1 MTVSLNIS
9 EQGHRQTRRPARR
22 GNLEAK
28 IARAGARIPLGLFVA
43 LAFGGLN
50 VAALAQAGS
59 DSSATAS
66 KPVSRSF
73 NFSYVVKLDP
83 PRNARR
89 VHVRVP
95 LPDTDQF
102 QTISQL
108 ELRAPENINV
118 RKDSK
123 YGDRYAYFTVNPSRV
138 KVPFD
143 IRLTF
148 HVVRFERRTDL
159 TSSVSIPA
167 PFPKG
172 VEPFLQPDN
181 LLPTDDVIGSLSH
194 EQTEG
199 LIDPLKRARKIYE
212 YVLSTMSYGQD
223 GGGRGNGDGVWACTE
238 HDVKCTDFHSLFIAM
253 ARAAGIPARFEVGFS
268 FPDQQKLG
276 SILGYH
282 SWAEFYVNGLGWI
295 PLDAA
300 EARQE
305 LKKGGY
311 FFGAIDANRVMF
323 SMGRDFPVVP
333 VPQAGR
339 LNYLVYPY
347 VEVDGKPYS
356 DYSIDVFFR
365 ETGISSSTPP
375 KRPIFA
381 EGHLQSR
388 RLLHLPS

>member
-1 MTVSLNIS
+1 MIVNLNTP
-9 EQGHRQTRRPARR
+9 EQGHRQPRGPARR
-22 GNLEAK
+22 EKSNAK
-28 IARAGARIPLGLFVA
+28 IARAGATIRLGVFIA
-43 LAFGGLN
+43 LAFGCLD
-50 VAALAQAGS
+50 VAALAQAGTAT
-59 DSSATAS
+59 SATVS

-73 NFSYVVKLDP
+73 NFSYVVKLDSP
-83 PRNARR
+83 GNARR
-89 VHVRVP
+89 LHVRVP

-108 ELRAPENINV
+108 ELKAPGKIHV
-118 RKDSK
+118 RESSK
-123 YGDRYAYFTVNPSRV
+123 YGDRYAYFTVSPSRV
-138 KVPFD
+138 KVPVE

-159 TSSVSIPA
+159 TSSVSVPA
-167 PFPKG
+167 PLPKG
-172 VEPFLQPDN
+172 VEPFLQPDS
-181 LLPTDDVIGSLSH
+181 LVPIDGVIGSLSH

-199 LIDPLKRARKIYE
+199 LIDPLEKARKIFE
-212 YVLSTMSYGQD
+212 YVLSTMDCGQV
-223 GGGRGNGDGVWACTE
+223 GSGWEQGDAVWAFTE
-238 HDVKCTDFHSLFIAM
+238 HHGNCSDFDSLFIAM
-253 ARAAGIPARFEVGFS
+253 ARAAGIPARFETGFS

-282 SWAEFYVNGLGWI
+282 SWAEFFVNGLGWI

-305 LKKGGY
+305 LKRGGY

-323 SMGRDFPVVP
+323 SMGRDVPVVP

-381 EGHLQSR
+381 EGHFQSR
-388 RLLHLPS
+388 RLLHFPS